1 MILSRTRK
9 FKNSV
14 LLASFVLMLGQVPIK
29 AEPLPLQEQDRLTQ
43 SATLK
48 GKVISETDK
57 LSIPGV
63 SVLVKGTTNG
73 TVTDIDGNFSLL
85 VDTPNLILVFS
96 YIGYTSQEVNAANQE
111 VFKITLSENVSELEE
126 MVVMGYRSQKG
137 ATISG
142 AIAPVDISALESRR
156 VPIITQALQGQ
167 VAGVQVTQ
175 STGAPGDEIEIRIR
189 GNGTIGNNNPLYI
202 IDGIPSREISFLNP
216 ADIES
221 MTVLKDAAA
230 SSIYGSRASAGVVV
244 ITTKNGKEGQGLQVN
259 YFGGIQK
266 VRNLPTML
274 NASQYMNKV
283 EEAWNNAGYGGTNPY
298 TADKNRSDFSDTNW
312 LGELFEA
319 GKTHN
324 LQLSTQGGNDKTTFL
339 ISGGY
344 YGQDGI
350 VVSKKDKFQRLN
362 FRTNVT
368 SKVNDRVTIGA
379 NMQFSYTLQDR
390 MSSSGDAPGIIRH
403 AFLRPPVLSVFKDP
417 SDPTYTE
424 SSPYTDLPFFRGPN
438 DYQSGKYEFSQNP
451 IALANFTDDKLARFK
466 TFGNIFGEY
475 NILKDKSL
483 KFKTNLGADINFLH
497 NKAFNPN
504 YGDDDG
510 GGASVDR
517 GLGRQNRPNGLSEMR
532 GQDVTITWNNTLS
545 YDKTVGNH
553 YISGLLGSEFINN
566 SSSTLNASRQRFD
579 FTSPNFRYLDF
590 GGTELDLWN
599 GGLGEEW
606 ALFSFFGSATYVNSD
621 RYMVTANLRADA
633 SSRFA
638 QNNKWGYFPSVSAG
652 WLISEEDFIKNSD
665 KISELKLRGS
675 WGQLGNQEIPNYA
688 YLTLFRRDADRYL
701 ISRYGNPDLK
711 WETTTQSNIGLDLG
725 MFRNKLFLSLD
736 YFQKVTSDILLP
748 ISLPQLVGD
757 VSATFLNAGQ
767 VTNTG
772 LEMSLSYKNNDNPF
786 KYFINGNLTSL
797 KNTVDILHP
806 NLPYIVGNV
815 TRVQAG
821 HPLNAYYGFL
831 QEGIYQNQE
840 EINNH
845 LTGTPNPAQ
854 KPGDIKFK
862 DLDRNG
868 MINDNDR
875 DFIGNPNPRLAFGMN
890 VGGSYKSFDISVLFQ
905 GVSGVERY
913 NDLKKIIDYDTR
925 PFNYTDRVLNSWN
938 GEGSTNSIPRVSF
951 TDNGSSRIS
960 DIFVEDASYLR
971 LKNLEIGYSLQP
983 NKIKGV
989 GNFRI
994 YMSGQNLLTFTNYS
1008 GLDPESTNL
1017 IDMGTYPQSMTLL
1030 MGVNASF

>member
-1 MILSRTRK
+1 MTILKTRK
-9 FKNSV
+9 SQNAL
-14 LLASFVLMLGQVPIK
+14 LLAAIFLVVGWATPK
-29 AEPLPLQEQDRLTQ
+29 AEALQVQ
-43 SATLK
+43 SQTSIIT
-48 GKVISETDK
+48 GVITSETDNQP
-57 LSIPGV
+57 IPGV
-63 SVLVKGTTNG
+63 SVLIKGTTNG
-73 TVTDIDGNFSLL
+73 TVTNIDGEYSLSVNTSSPVL
-85 VDTPNLILVFS
+85 RFS
-96 YIGYTSQEVNAANQE
+96 YIGYVTQEVIVGNQE
-111 VFKITLSENVSELEE
+111 TINITLIENISELGE
-126 MVVMGYRSQKG
+126 MIVMGYRSQKG

-142 AIAPVDISALESRR
+142 AVAPVDVSALESRR
-156 VPIITQALQGQ
+156 VPIVTQALQGQ

-244 ITTKNGKEGQGLQVN
+244 ITTKNGTEGKGLQVN

-283 EEAWNNAGYGGTNPY
+283 EEAWNNAGYAGTNPY
-298 TADKNRSDFSDTNW
+298 TADKNRSDFADTNW
-312 LGELFEA
+312 LNELFEV
-319 GKTHN
+319 GTTHN
-324 LQLSTQGGNDKTTFL
+324 LQLSTQGGNDKTSYL

-350 VVSKKDKFQRLN
+350 VVSQNDKFQRLN

-368 SKVNDRVTIGA
+368 SQVNDRVTVGA
-379 NMQFSYTLQDR
+379 NMQVSYTSQDR
-390 MSSSGDAPGIIRH
+390 ISSSGDAPGIIRH
-403 AFLRPPVLSVFKDP
+403 AFLRPPVIPVYKDP
-417 SDPTYTE
+417 TDPTFTE
-424 SSPYTDLPFFRGPN
+424 GNPYTDLPFYRGPD
-438 DYQSGKYEFSQNP
+438 DYESGKYEFSQNP
-451 IALANFTDDKLARFK
+451 IALAKFTDDKLERFK

-483 KFKTNLGADINFLH
+483 KFRTNLGADINFLH
-497 NKAFNPN
+497 NKAFSPN
-504 YGDDDG
+504 FGDDDG
-510 GGASVDR
+510 GGASIDR

-532 GQDVTITWNNTLS
+532 GQDITMTWNNTLS
-545 YDKTVGNH
+545 FDKSFGIH
-553 YISGLLGSEFINN
+553 QISGLLGSEFINN
-566 SSSTLNASRQRFD
+566 SSSSMNASRQRYD

-606 ALFSFFGSATYVNSD
+606 ALFSFFGSATYVNSYK
-621 RYMVTANLRADA
+621 YMVTANLRADA

-638 QNNKWGYFPSVSAG
+638 ENNKWGFFPSVSAG
-652 WLISEEDFIKNSD
+652 WMISEENFIKDSD

-725 MFRNKLFLSLD
+725 MFKNKMFLSLD
-736 YFQKVTSDILLP
+736 YFHKVTSDILLP

-767 VTNTG
+767 VTNKG
-772 LEMSLSYKNNDNPF
+772 FEMSLSYRNQDNPF
-786 KYFINGNLTSL
+786 KYFINGNLTAL

-821 HPLNAYYGFL
+821 HPLNAYYGFIQDGL
-831 QEGIYQNQE
+831 YQNQE

-845 LTGTPNPAQ
+845 LTGTPNPVQ
-854 KPGDIKFK
+854 RPGDIKFR
-862 DLDRNG
+862 DLDGNG
-868 MINDNDR
+868 IINDNDR
-875 DFIGNPNPRLAFGMN
+875 DFIGNPNPRLAYGMN
-890 VGGSYKSFDISVLFQ
+890 FGGSFHSFDISVLFQ

-925 PFNYTDRVLNSWN
+925 PFNYSDRVLNSWN

-983 NKIKGV
+983 NKIKGL
-989 GNFRI
+989 GDFRI